1 MKKFVPLVPLAILA
15 TVAPPTDLG
24 AAPLNLRHR
33 RAAHVEDVVVEKLD
47 AGETVPVILVA
58 REAPVI
64 GTHSVDPTERRRQ
77 VAAASTAPLKQALGA
92 AGGGLSFGTMST
104 PAREV
109 RDLWA
114 ANAVA
119 TEVTLD
125 ELDRLKQTGAL
136 AKVVL
141 DRELNWL
148 PSAMSASAPSAPRAM
163 DSAATEAENYGLEKV
178 RAPEAWERFDARGEG
193 IRVGH
198 IDTGVDANHPALAGK
213 VIAFKDFIN
222 GKADSYDDQGH
233 GTHSAGSIVANGV
246 GVAPA
251 AKLIVAKSLNQHG
264 SGSLSSLMEAMQWM
278 LDPDGDPSTDDQPH
292 LVSNSWGADRAA
304 LGDSDEVFRDV
315 VVAWREAGIV
325 PVFAS
330 GNAGYGTQSVPGGYP
345 ESFAVGATDANDEV
359 ASFST
364 GGPGTWDGVTSVKPD
379 VSAPGVAI
387 VSTMPG
393 GGYEPMNGTSMAC
406 PHVAGVVALVMEKNP
421 DLPVD
426 GIIQAMQA
434 SSIDLGEPGRDGR
447 FGEGR
452 VDAVRVLEL
461 IDAHR
466 RPGGTQPQPQPQVA
480 MVR

>member
-1 MKKFVPLVPLAILA
+1 MKKLVPLVPLALWASIGLVPDVGADPLA
-15 TVAPPTDLG
+15 
-24 AAPLNLRHR
+24 LRHR
-33 RAAHVEDVVVEKLD
+33 RAAHVESVVLEKLD

-64 GTHSVDPTERRRQ
+64 GTHSIDATERRRQ
-77 VAAASTAPLKQALGA
+77 VASASVRPLLRVLQAGRGLGI
-92 AGGGLSFGTMST
+92 GTMST

-109 RDLWA
+109 RELWA
-114 ANAVA
+114 ANAIA
-119 TEVTLD
+119 TRVTAE
-125 ELDRLKQTGAL
+125 ELEQLKASGAL
-136 AKVVL
+136 KKVVL

-148 PSAMSASAPSAPRAM
+148 PSALTGTAPSAPLAM
-163 DSAATEAENYGLEKV
+163 DAPEVKAENYGLAKV
-178 RAPEAWERFDARGEG
+178 RAPEAWERWSARGEG

-198 IDTGVDANHPALAGK
+198 IDTGVDASHPALAGK
-213 VIAFKDFIN
+213 VIAFKDFIE
-222 GKADSYDDQGH
+222 GKDEAYDDQGH
-233 GTHSAGSIVANGV
+233 GTHSAGSIVAEGV
-246 GVAPA
+246 GVAPG
-251 AKLIVAKSLNQHG
+251 AKLIVAKSLNKFG

-292 LVSNSWGADRAA
+292 LVSNSWGADREA

-325 PVFAS
+325 PVFAA
-330 GNAGYGTQSVPGGYP
+330 GNAGLGTQSVPGGYP

-364 GGPGTWDGVTSVKPD
+364 GGPGTWDGVTIVKPD

-387 VSTMPG
+387 ISTMPG

-406 PHVAGVVALVMEKNP
+406 PHVAGVIALVLQKNP

-426 GIIQAMQA
+426 GVIQAMQA
-434 SSIDLGEPGRDGR
+434 SSIDLGESGRDAR
-447 FGEGR
+447 YGEGR

-466 RPGGTQPQPQPQVA
+466 NPAPPQPQPQVA
-480 MVR
+480 WAR